1 MVLFISHS
9 HYFLEIFYFNIPLKI
24 LLYFIFQFVVKVPLI
39 NNSTS
44 FFYNRFDRLKR
55 QNLDLLSYKNLLIV
69 LLSAGIGNLSHIL
82 WDSFTHK
89 EGLFEGYLPY
99 LLESVNLL
107 NKDVYLFQLLQT
119 WSSITGG
126 IYIIYFIYKM
136 PIKVVEVKSNFTQ
149 FWITAVSISFLIIY
163 LRDCQNAS
171 QFIATSI
178 SSGIIGLIFSSLFFK
193 KN

>member
-1 MVLFISHS
+1 MVRSHS
-9 HYFLEIFYFNIPLKI
+9 HDFLAIFYFNIPLTI